1 MLIGSA
7 LGVVWKLNRGNSG
20 ANASNA
26 DGSGGDVTAAREDGG
41 VEGGIGGG
49 GEEDT
54 SVLEVSD
61 GSLRAAWVSVQ
72 RGDGGGSNG
81 GECRPF
87 ESGVGVL
94 REERRESSYF
104 YQYLA
109 VALPRVTT

>member
-1 MLIGSA
+1 MAVLKAVLVVVEKKTPVSLRSA
-7 LGVVWKLNRGNSG
+7 T
-20 ANASNA
+20 A
-26 DGSGGDVTAAREDGG
+26 D
-41 VEGGIGGG
+41 
-49 GEEDT
+49 
-54 SVLEVSD
+54 
-61 GSLRAAWVSVQ
+61 LRAALVSVQ

-87 ESGVGVL
+87 EIGVRVL